1 LEVLSKYIYYL
12 HAECIKK
19 SRVQGKVYDALVEFG
34 WHFLGEADV
43 TESLTGETK
52 RRYTALLKE
61 FKACGSIYS
70 MTNNDSSFY
79 GEDNAI
85 KEYAK
90 NLSDSLV
97 AFLDEVEIPL
107 NIKIKDDVKKRKVV
121 KAHFARGWLV
131 EPAIKMLMTI
141 DNDTSN
147 QYLIDLVGFMCMAF
161 GTAAFYVLS
170 EAENELIDSRSWI
183 KSPDEFFISN
193 LKEEMFHGSKIT
205 NRAVR
210 DIQKNLYIKLIVFY
224 LERNWDVVSDLYGT
238 ASSPYQYTIKNL
250 LIVLSDIFDDVFTL
264 TVPRH
269 NNAPEIPIGHS
280 IETIDEEIV
289 MRARLNKI
297 IGKKGPLLPEP
308 KSSNET

>member
-1 LEVLSKYIYYL
+1 
-12 HAECIKK
+12 
-19 SRVQGKVYDALVEFG
+19 
-34 WHFLGEADV
+34 
-43 TESLTGETK
+43 
-52 RRYTALLKE
+52 
-61 FKACGSIYS
+61 